1 MKRSSTAHVRIVQN
15 TNTALSAASDE
26 ENQRRSGGRI
36 GLFDSGVGGL
46 SVLRAVAR
54 VLPHQDLVYFADTKY
69 CPYGPRSPQEIRALS
84 RRITKFLISQ
94 HCQVIVVACN
104 TASAAALYALRE
116 LFPEVVFVGMEPA
129 VKPAASATRSG
140 KIAVLATR
148 GTLEGELFANT
159 RDEFA
164 RAVEVLT
171 VYPKDWV
178 ERVERG
184 DIDSPQTFESV
195 KTVVAPLL
203 DWGIDEIV
211 LGCTH
216 YPFLTPLIEKI
227 AQGKATVLDPSEAVA
242 RQTARAAR
250 FDRDSDLASPG
261 AQVFFTSGDVKPF
274 QNAVEILLGPDE
286 TRSLREIEIDF
297 E

>member
-1 MKRSSTAHVRIVQN
+1 MQN
-15 TNTALSAASDE
+15 ANPSLSAAPDAEHQSG
-26 ENQRRSGGRI
+26 SGGRI

-54 VLPHQDLVYFADTKY
+54 VLPHHDLVYFADTKY

-84 RRITKFLISQ
+84 TRIAKFLIDQ

-104 TASAAALYALRE
+104 TASAAALYPLRE
-116 LFPEVVFVGMEPA
+116 MFPEVAFVGMEPA
-129 VKPAASATRSG
+129 VKPAASATRSDI
-140 KIAVLATR
+140 IAVLATR

-171 VYPKDWV
+171 VYPPDWV

-184 DIDSPQTFESV
+184 DIGSPETLKSV
-195 KTVVAPLL
+195 QSIVMPLL
-203 DWGIDEIV
+203 DAGVDEIA

-216 YPFLTPLIEKI
+216 YPFLAPLIESV
-227 AQGKATVLDPSEAVA
+227 AQGRATLLDPSDAVA
-242 RQTARAAR
+242 RQTARIAGE
-250 FDRDSDLASPG
+250 RDLPISDSPTWT
-261 AQVFFTSGDVKPF
+261 FFTSGETSEFKRVLEK
-274 QNAVEILLGPDE
+274 LLELKNSSVFYSDPLE
-286 TRSLREIEIDF
+286 
-297 E
+297 